1 MAKKEKAV
9 ATDDSMLCERLGFS
23 VKLVEC
29 GPDNIK
35 LTHLQDLQRAQAILE
50 MHRRMGDAER

>member
-9 ATDDSMLCERLGFS
+9 ATDDSMLCERLGFR

-29 GPDNIK
+29 GPENMK
-35 LTHLQDLQRAQAILE
+35 LTRPEDLQRADAILKMRKRKE
-50 MHRRMGDAER
+50 ETNV